1 MLPAIEGTSVRDD
14 AVIFARFKAA
24 AARAEAAAA
33 DAQRQR
39 QRGSLRTLTN
49 NAEPGSSNVL
59 KGRIALRRL
68 NRAQQIYQSK
78 LGMIDNVTLLHPC
91 IITANGS
98 MQSLQIQRVRVW
110 WTTRLPFNATKC
122 DGIADNAAGAD
133 VIKEGGVTGHAGQQS
148 PFEQL
153 TSQNGM
159 AATHAH
165 ATAAASS
172 TVDPRPAARAEN
184 GNLKEKIQWLQ
195 QHWLPLTKNATQ

>member
-1 MLPAIEGTSVRDD
+1 
-14 AVIFARFKAA
+14 
-24 AARAEAAAA
+24 
-33 DAQRQR
+33 
-39 QRGSLRTLTN
+39 
-49 NAEPGSSNVL
+49 L

-184 GNLKEKIQWLQ
+184 GNLKA
-195 QHWLPLTKNATQ
+195 KNPMAATALAATD